1 LLGLGIHYPTK
12 LLICHSKTGN
22 HLETMH

>member
-1 LLGLGIHYPTK
+1 LLGLGIQYPTK

-22 HLETMH
+22 HLETKH